1 MSMPPPPGNN
11 PPPFQPEQQPPPGFQ
26 GPAGQGRQPYG
37 QQPYGQPPY
46 GQPPYGQQ
54 PYGQQPMGYQPYGMP
69 PTAAP
74 QGTNGLSIASF
85 VLSMV
90 NIIPCFWFFPLP
102 AVLGVVFGFISR
114 NQIKNNPGAKGKGLA
129 TAGLI
134 IGVIFVAVSVII
146 WVVIATGTGCI
157 RNGSSFHCS
166 S

>member
-11 PPPFQPEQQPPPGFQ
+11 PPPFQPGQQPPPGYQ
-26 GPAGQGRQPYG
+26 GPAGYGQQPFGQQPFG
-37 QQPYGQPPY
+37 QQPYGQP
-46 GQPPYGQQ
+46 
-54 PYGQQPMGYQPYGMP
+54 PMGYQPYGMP
-69 PTAAP
+69 PSAAP

-90 NIIPCFWFFPLP
+90 SIIPCFWFFPLP

-134 IGVIFVAVSVII
+134 IGLIFIAISVII
-146 WVVIATGTGCI
+146 WVVIATGNGCI

>member
-1 MSMPPPPGNN
+1 MSMPTPPGNN

-26 GPAGQGRQPYG
+26 GPAGQGRQ
-37 QQPYGQPPY
+37 PY

-74 QGTNGLSIASF
+74 QGTNGLSIAGF